1 VFKIIEDALKR
12 KAQDEVPPPEVVDPT
27 LKKISTVNQQ
37 AMERYIKEIE
47 ELRRIRQKEKETFY
61 KKIENEIQKNKLQT
75 DRMKVNHLL
84 N

>member
-1 VFKIIEDALKR
+1 
-12 KAQDEVPPPEVVDPT
+12 VVDPT

-61 KKIENEIQKNKLQT
+61 KKIDNEIQKNKLQT
-75 DRMKVNHLL
+75 DRMKVNHRL

>member
-1 VFKIIEDALKR
+1 VA
-12 KAQDEVPPPEVVDPT
+12 DPT

-47 ELRRIRQKEKETFY
+47 ELRRIRHKEKETFY
-61 KKIENEIQKNKLQT
+61 KKIDNEIQKNKLQT
-75 DRMKVNHLL
+75 DRMKVNHRL

>member
-1 VFKIIEDALKR
+1 
-12 KAQDEVPPPEVVDPT
+12 VVDPT

-61 KKIENEIQKNKLQT
+61 KKIDNEIQKNKLQT
-75 DRMKVNHLL
+75 DRMKVNHRV